1 MVDETLKLYDG
12 SRLRLRLLDDII
24 LDGNVIKSGSYLYAT
39 VTGFGAQRIRCKVNS
54 IFVNDIHIKVSLNV
68 FDVDAIEGIYVPQS
82 KFRDLAKAAASAM
95 GQSVSFN
102 QTTGEQNLES
112 LAFQTLQS
120 VYQSATSA
128 VANNIKK
135 NKAKVKYS
143 TIVYLI
149 NDKNN

>member
-1 MVDETLKLYDG
+1 
-12 SRLRLRLLDDII
+12 
-24 LDGNVIKSGSYLYAT
+24 
-39 VTGFGAQRIRCKVNS
+39 
-54 IFVNDIHIKVSLNV
+54 
-68 FDVDAIEGIYVPQS
+68 
-82 KFRDLAKAAASAM
+82 M